1 MDQNTQ
7 TEQNNEIPM
16 FQYSTFEQIEK
27 ALQKKGLKT
36 RDDEGNSVITKD
48 NLKLIKSLRITDSEE
63 LATLQYWG
71 MDKTLKNLEIN
82 ILSPEMFTILPNTK
96 QEYFDVLKNF
106 ENLETLKVQNQN
118 GFSKLDVS
126 KMKNLVSLE
135 LIGNADLETVKGVDG
150 NSNIVELSCI
160 GCNNCD
166 AIGQFKSFIRDK
178 MTTSVNN
185 GEKGIIKISLDI
197 DNYPKFLSSF
207 EELKINK
214 RFKDECENKM
224 FWSEQVSS
232 GNTIINYTSSE
243 MSAIHNKAL
252 DVATIC
258 ETDNKIETIYNL
270 LDWIRKN
277 HTYDLDAIEK
287 PDGQKKANR
296 QHITEETINGKK
308 VVFAQGAISG
318 TNGIKN
324 SLLLNQAVCEGFAVE
339 FNYICSLMGID
350 AKKQLVTSKNKN
362 EKGKDLEFDAK
373 DFWPKHAIS
382 KINLNG
388 YDYYCDPTF
397 EISYYKN
404 HKKEEFKFGLMND
417 VELNFNYYPFGGK
430 DEFREKNYK
439 DLELIIAKET
449 AKNNGQSEDNSNKE
463 ENKTNCDS
471 NIKLEP
477 QM

>member
-1 MDQNTQ
+1 MEQNTQ
-7 TEQNNEIPM
+7 AEQNNKPPL
-16 FQYSTFEQIEK
+16 FQHSTFQQIEQ

-36 RDDEGNSVITKD
+36 RDDEGNSVIHKSEL
-48 NLKLIKSLRITDSEE
+48 NLIKSLSITKPEE
-63 LATLQYWG
+63 LVTLQYWG
-71 MDKTLKNLEIN
+71 MDKTLKNLEIKT
-82 ILSPEMFTILPNTK
+82 LSSEMFTVLSNSTQP
-96 QEYFDVLKNF
+96 YFDILKNF

-150 NSNIVELSCI
+150 SSNIVELSCI
-160 GCNNCD
+160 GCYNCD
-166 AIGQFKSFIRDK
+166 AILQFKSFIRDK
-178 MTTSVNN
+178 MTTLVNN
-185 GEKGIIKISLDI
+185 GEKGISKINLDI
-197 DNYPKFLSSF
+197 DNYPRFLSSF
-207 EELKINK
+207 EELKTNK

-224 FWSEQVSS
+224 FWSEQIGSS
-232 GNTIINYTSSE
+232 NNIINYTSAE

-258 ETDNKIETIYNL
+258 ETDNKIETICNL

-277 HTYDLDAIEK
+277 HIYDHDAIEK
-287 PDGQKKANR
+287 PDGQIKANR
-296 QHITEETINGKK
+296 QHIIEETIDGRKI
-308 VVFAQGAISG
+308 VFAQGAILG

-324 SLLLNQAVCEGFAVE
+324 SLLLNQAVCEGFTVE

-350 AKKQLVTSKNKN
+350 AKKQLVTSKK

-397 EISYYKN
+397 EICYYKN
-404 HKKEEFKFGLMND
+404 NKKEEFDIDLMND
-417 VELNFNYYPFGGK
+417 IELNFSYYPFGGK

-449 AKNNGQSEDNSNKE
+449 AKNNGQSEDSSNNE
-463 ENKTNCDS
+463 ENNTNCDS